1 MRFTLAQG
9 EIDHL
14 IGRSPAVPPEP
25 QAVLASLLVYYVII
39 LGLLVRIQI
48 IFNIYHFSILTDRS
62 EQPTLHVVVQ

>member
-1 MRFTLAQG
+1 M
-9 EIDHL
+9 
-14 IGRSPAVPPEP
+14 
-25 QAVLASLLVYYVII
+25 LASLLVYYVII